1 MMFVHVGLV
10 WSVEVSR
17 FKDNNENGKSET
29 KKSRNSNSKGLLNY
43 LNNYPH
49 QGG

>member
-29 KKSRNSNSKGLLNY
+29 KKSRKSSMTQKFEFKRVVKLS
-43 LNNYPH
+43 
-49 QGG
+49 